1 MENSGILKA
10 IKSRGYWRV
19 LIRPSKYVRDR
30 ILSINKC
37 EQLIKQTKV
46 SIRGWDFPHMERNL
60 VYEKDYIE
68 SATEFHDMLEFWRIY
83 KSGQFIFYSGFM
95 EDWFQERVGHIATS
109 GWNRSPMSSLDIILT
124 LFRMTE
130 VYEFTA
136 RFIEANQIDTPVE
149 LSIKLVNTQNRAL
162 FFSDYSRPTFCDHIC
177 KDVEISYLEKKY
189 PRDFLANATGYAIN
203 TSLHVFSYF
212 DWGGDETKRIL
223 TDYQADLLNRKM

>member
-136 RFIEANQIDTPVE
+136 RFIEANQID
-149 LSIKLVNTQNRAL
+149 
-162 FFSDYSRPTFCDHIC
+162 
-177 KDVEISYLEKKY
+177 EKKY